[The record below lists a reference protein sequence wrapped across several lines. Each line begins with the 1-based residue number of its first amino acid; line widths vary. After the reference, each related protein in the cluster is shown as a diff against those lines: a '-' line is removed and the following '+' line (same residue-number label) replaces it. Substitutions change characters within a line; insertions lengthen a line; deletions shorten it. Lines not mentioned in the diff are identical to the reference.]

1 MYDVVEVMPQFP
13 GGNAEMMKFLKEN
26 IRYPKEA
33 HEKNIQGRV
42 IVRFIVNEDGQVSDA
57 KVARSVDPLLDAEA
71 LRVVNSMPKWTP
83 GKQDGKDGKAV
94 KVQYHLPLSFQL
106 NGSSKG
112 KATGDSSGLTLA
124 SPISS
129 SKAYVVVDGKHVTDI
144 SHIKPDD
151 IESINVK
158 SATDKYG
165 ENGKNGVIEIT
176 MKKK

>member
-1 MYDVVEVMPQFP
+1 MPQFP

-71 LRVVNSMPKWTP
+71 LRE
-83 GKQDGKDGKAV
+83 DGKAV

-151 IESINVK
+151 IESINVYKGK